1 MGDHQAVHGAQRNGW
16 VTAALVWR
24 TDRVDSRAMWLQ
36 SRPIINKQIDAN
48 EGAADGPLPC
58 FSFRRRFEIFGDHT
72 MLQRKAAPLTLVVE
86 DEPLVRLDITLAMVD
101 AGFSVIEVP
110 DAEQALELL
119 ETRGSIG
126 LVFTDVELAGALS
139 GFDLANAVK
148 ERWPHIPVLV
158 TSGRAAPR
166 ADIADSFI
174 AKPYDTSAVI
184 SQARALAA

>member
-1 MGDHQAVHGAQRNGW
+1 
-16 VTAALVWR
+16 
-24 TDRVDSRAMWLQ
+24 
-36 SRPIINKQIDAN
+36 
-48 EGAADGPLPC
+48 
-58 FSFRRRFEIFGDHT
+58 
-72 MLQRKAAPLTLVVE
+72 MLQRKDAPLILVVE
-86 DEPLVRLDITLAMVD
+86 DEPLVRLDIKLAMDD

>member
-1 MGDHQAVHGAQRNGW
+1 
-16 VTAALVWR
+16 
-24 TDRVDSRAMWLQ
+24 
-36 SRPIINKQIDAN
+36 
-48 EGAADGPLPC
+48 
-58 FSFRRRFEIFGDHT
+58 
-72 MLQRKAAPLTLVVE
+72 MLQRKAAPLILVVE
-86 DEPLVRLDITLAMVD
+86 DEPLVRMDITLAMVD

-139 GFDLANAVK
+139 GFDLADAVK

-166 ADIADSFI
+166 EDIADSFI
-174 AKPYDTSAVI
+174 AKPYDTRAVI